1 MLVTLAGRAYFVSV
15 FSVRYFPF
23 VSSNIPMSRS
33 PFSGGPVEMVIRKK
47 LSEKLRPIHLEVIN
61 ESYKHNTPPNA
72 ETHFKMVVVS
82 ELFKDMTLVKR
93 HQAINSL
100 LTEELKTCVH
110 AISIDAKTPDQW
122 NANPEV
128 NPTPKCLGGFGR

>member
-1 MLVTLAGRAYFVSV
+1 MIKVSKLGQY
-15 FSVRYFPF
+15 SVASIVRKA
-23 VSSNIPMSRS
+23 SNIPMSRS

-82 ELFKDMTLVKR
+82 ELFKDMTLVK
-93 HQAINSL
+93 
-100 LTEELKTCVH
+100 
-110 AISIDAKTPDQW
+110 AKTPDQW